1 MMINHTDEVTVEWFA
16 SEIVRRAERIAEDV
30 ISYGYAKGWLEDM
43 DVTGREMPISRKSA
57 ARIVHQFMRFE
68 LKETELLDIS
78 PAGELQDLYDCRSC
92 VMHVAQVY
100 CKGIMD
106 GLPFGEESLIFGME
120 ETVWDDEC
128 AEILERLFCLG
139 KRKTR
144 VVKQQGKRVAEVI
157 TLQQVKEFLQQ
168 KDTLL
173 IDVRPLYDFRE
184 NHMKG
189 AMHITMNEI
198 LKNPYMVCEDR
209 TRRLLLYCEEGSQ
222 SEVAAQCLINAGY
235 EKICSFAWNGK
246 EI

>member
-1 MMINHTDEVTVEWFA
+1 MSDHIGEVSVEWFA
-16 SEIVRRAERIAEDV
+16 LELVRRTETIAEDA
-30 ISYGYAKGWLEDM
+30 ISYGYSKGWLEDM
-43 DVTGREMPISRKSA
+43 DVTGRKLPISRKSA

-68 LKETELLDIS
+68 LRETEFLEIS

-106 GLPFGEESLIFGME
+106 ELVFGEGSLIFGMDKL
-120 ETVWDDEC
+120 VCADEC
-128 AEILERLFCLG
+128 ADILDRLFCPG

-144 VVKQQGKRVAEVI
+144 AALRQGERVAGTVM
-157 TLQQVKEFLQQ
+157 LKQVKAYLQQ

-184 NHMKG
+184 KHIKG
-189 AMHITMNEI
+189 AMHIAMNDI
-198 LKNPYMVCEDR
+198 LKNPYMVCENR
-209 TRRLLLYCEEGSQ
+209 KRRILLYCEEGNQ

-235 EKICSFAWNGK
+235 EKVYSFAWNGK